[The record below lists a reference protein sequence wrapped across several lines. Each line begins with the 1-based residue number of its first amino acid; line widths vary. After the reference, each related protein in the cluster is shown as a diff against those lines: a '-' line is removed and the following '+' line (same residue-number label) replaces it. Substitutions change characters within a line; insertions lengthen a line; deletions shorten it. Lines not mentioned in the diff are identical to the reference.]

1 MKPHDTIAYNALSAY
16 SDDERSA
23 NEKPVMVLV
32 VGHPSPDATV
42 PVHATIKKPLEQIS
56 SWL

>member
-1 MKPHDTIAYNALSAY
+1 LTHTPNPMKFLNEIC
-16 SDDERSA
+16 ERPT

-32 VGHPSPDATV
+32 VGHPSSDATV